1 MSYNVQ
7 NKMLL
12 FTYYKGAPKIVH
24 TKAYYTLGVLAH
36 FSVLSYQL
44 LCFLYNKKHES
55 TRTNTIVCNEPKK
68 YCIKTEFCYGIL
80 LYLLSAYPHILALL
94 PWALQAGE
102 TYLNQNKAKN
112 KNKK

>member
-68 YCIKTEFCYGIL
+68 YCIKTEFYYGIFTIFVECIPSYSGTSPL
-80 LYLLSAYPHILALL
+80 GFAGGRNL
-94 PWALQAGE
+94 PKPKQS
-102 TYLNQNKAKN
+102 
-112 KNKK
+112 KK